1 LGHLQLRELPF
12 LGEEIITY
20 LWQIIPPTH
29 LRFGEAYRA
38 EVEQARNIKTY
49 LNANVVE
56 IDTND
61 TAQAVTGVRVASLS
75 GKSFGFSKVLFWLWW
90 N

>member
-1 LGHLQLRELPF
+1 
-12 LGEEIITY
+12 
-20 LWQIIPPTH
+20 

-61 TAQAVTGVRVASLS
+61 TAQAVTECVLLACQV
-75 GKSFGFSKVLFWLWW
+75 KFWFQQSFILAVGGIE
-90 N
+90 NHACC

>member
-1 LGHLQLRELPF
+1 VADHPA
-12 LGEEIITY
+12 
-20 LWQIIPPTH
+20 H

-61 TAQAVTGVRVASLS
+61 TAQAVTGCVLLACQVKFWFQQSFFS
-75 GKSFGFSKVLFWLWW
+75 GCGW
-90 N
+90 NENHACC

>member
-1 LGHLQLRELPF
+1 LR
-12 LGEEIITY
+12 
-20 LWQIIPPTH
+20 
-29 LRFGEAYRA
+29 AYRA

-75 GKSFGFSKVLFWLWW
+75 GKFWFQQSFILAVVELKTHACC
-90 N
+90 